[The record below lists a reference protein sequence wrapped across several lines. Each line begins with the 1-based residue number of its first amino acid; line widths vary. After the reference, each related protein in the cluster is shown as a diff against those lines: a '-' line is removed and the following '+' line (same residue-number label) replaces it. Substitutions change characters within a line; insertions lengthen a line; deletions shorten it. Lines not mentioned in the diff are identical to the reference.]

1 MHSGWLLLG
10 FILAYVG
17 PFRRYVGAKK
27 FALKSKIFWCEKV
40 GVGIA
45 HVWPMLGHVETM
57 LGLCLACLG
66 PFWGQLGPCWGMLG
80 LRWVIWGFNGVKNYH
95 QPSIGSVGVCFG
107 PMLSMLGVMLGQNG
121 VFVWVVMLQSKWTR
135 QLGPCWGYV
144 GSMLATQ
151 FFWETRMR
159 RKTLNIIWYII
170 KNNVSTFVPL
180 WFFENYIY
188 GWLICSSRGRP

>member
-1 MHSGWLLLG
+1 MYKIVLNEIKHNITQHFFAPYIYIFIYIYSYIYIYLFVTQIYNNDELSVHSGWLLLG

-80 LRWVIWGFNGVKNYH
+80 LRWVIWGFNGVKN
-95 QPSIGSVGVCFG
+95 
-107 PMLSMLGVMLGQNG
+107 
-121 VFVWVVMLQSKWTR
+121 
-135 QLGPCWGYV
+135 
-144 GSMLATQ
+144 
-151 FFWETRMR
+151 
-159 RKTLNIIWYII
+159 
-170 KNNVSTFVPL
+170 
-180 WFFENYIY
+180 
-188 GWLICSSRGRP
+188 

>member
-1 MHSGWLLLG
+1 MYKIVWNEIKHNITQHFLHHAYIYIYLFIRNNDELSVHSGWLLLG

-80 LRWVIWGFNGVKNYH
+80 LRWVIWGFNGVKN
-95 QPSIGSVGVCFG
+95 
-107 PMLSMLGVMLGQNG
+107 
-121 VFVWVVMLQSKWTR
+121 
-135 QLGPCWGYV
+135 
-144 GSMLATQ
+144 
-151 FFWETRMR
+151 
-159 RKTLNIIWYII
+159 
-170 KNNVSTFVPL
+170 
-180 WFFENYIY
+180 
-188 GWLICSSRGRP
+188 